1 MKLDAN
7 KLASAVRFALSMG
20 AVASVG
26 AVGSAYAQ
34 NAAQPEQKSQSL
46 ETIVVTG
53 SNIRRVDIE
62 TANPVL
68 TIDHAAIQK
77 SGKLTVG
84 DLVQALPS
92 MAGAAT
98 NPNVNNGGGTGASTI
113 SLRGLGSTR
122 SLLLINGHRIP
133 TQLQDL
139 NIIPA
144 SAVERIEVLNDGSSA
159 VYGSDA
165 VAGVVNIITRSNY
178 QGAEF
183 GADYGITDRD
193 DGQRKAYHAMFGQST
208 DKGSIMLGLN
218 YNKR

>member
-7 KLASAVRFALSMG
+7 KLTSAVRLALAMG
-20 AVASVG
+20 AVTSVG

-34 NAAQPEQKSQSL
+34 SADNTGQKSQSL

-62 TANPVL
+62 TANPVI
-68 TIDHAAIQK
+68 TIDHAAIEK
-77 SGKLTVG
+77 SGKLTLG

-92 MAGAAT
+92 MAGNAT
-98 NPNVNNGGGTGASTI
+98 NPNVNNGGGSGASTI
-113 SLRGLGSTR
+113 SLRGLGSNR

-133 TQLQDL
+133 TQMQDL

-144 SAVERIEVLNDGSSA
+144 SAVERIEVLSDGSSA

-183 GADYGITDRD
+183 GADYGISDHD
-193 DGQRKAYHAMFGQST
+193 
-208 DKGSIMLGLN
+208 
-218 YNKR
+218 